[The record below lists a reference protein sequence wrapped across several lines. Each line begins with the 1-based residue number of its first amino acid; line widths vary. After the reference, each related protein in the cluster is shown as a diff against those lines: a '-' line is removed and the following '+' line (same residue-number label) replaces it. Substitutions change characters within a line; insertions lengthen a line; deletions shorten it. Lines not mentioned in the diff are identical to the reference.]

1 MLKNIKHKFL
11 ANIKVLV
18 FLNFK
23 IGSLYVALACW
34 ADQGSLEFEQSSS
47 VSLLSGGID
56 YW

>member
-23 IGSLYVALACW
+23 IGSLYIALACW

-56 YW
+56 Y